1 MATEVRSFDIT
12 IPAGTPVATP
22 VTVDVSFPSM
32 VTEVVEWH
40 VPKGPSGLMGW
51 RLTSGGGQVIPK
63 NLNSWIVADGQGG
76 NWTLEDLHTSGAWQ
90 VTGYNTGSFPHIV
103 RIRFHTSPVEPKQ
116 PPAGALAWL
125 LAGKYT
131 AQLVELGNMA
141 NAAATVDVPRSV
153 LWPPRR

>member
-12 IPAGTPVATP
+12 IPAGTAIAAP
-22 VTVDVSFPSM
+22 VTIDVSFPAM
-32 VTEVVEWH
+32 VTESVEWS

-63 NLNSWIVADGQGG
+63 NLGSWIVADGQAG
-76 NWTLEDLHTSGAWQ
+76 NWQLEDLHTSGAWQ
-90 VTGYNTGSFPHIV
+90 VTGYNTGSFPHVV
-103 RIRFHTSPVEPKQ
+103 RVRFHTSPVEAKE
-116 PPAGALAWL
+116 PPATALAWL

-131 AQLVELGNMA
+131 AQLVGLGNMA
-141 NAAATVDVPRSV
+141 NAPATVTVPRSA